1 MSTKDGTRE
10 DVALAPPA
18 MVKAMI
24 DVTRMLS
31 NIERDIILLR
41 QRIDNGDSPSKMLA
55 PVLSAALFNAEMMQH
70 LVRMQIALAD
80 EEGQ

>member
-1 MSTKDGTRE
+1 MSTKDGTRQ
-10 DVALAPPA
+10 DAAMAPPA
-18 MVKAMI
+18 MVKALV
-24 DVTRMLS
+24 DVCRTIS

-55 PVLSAALFNAEMMQH
+55 AVLSAALFNAEMMQH

-80 EEGQ
+80 EEVQ